1 MHLGAGI
8 NLVQR
13 APPPPSESRIQD
25 VGALRKPE
33 EFYGPWMQ
41 VVNWKRR
48 PVLDRIEK
56 SGVLLTIMKSGLSSS
71 RFESLFE
78 SILEE
83 EIDTA
88 EPAIPEASRV
98 VVPRVNSPKMDRGS
112 VKDQGGAQQPTGVQL
127 ASVAKVTPVET
138 SLHKA
143 KYSTVQV
150 RGEDESSVFL
160 DLPSSIL
167 RSSSKAKV
175 KGVHGLRGS
184 HKSGSIVKKRDERG
198 SATSALASCV
208 SSLVSEL
215 NQVTVPLPQS
225 QSGMVVHDSGGNG
238 VQWID
243 NMTFDQQVVDDMRD

>member
-150 RGEDESSVFL
+150 RGEDESSVF
-160 DLPSSIL
+160 
-167 RSSSKAKV
+167 R
-175 KGVHGLRGS
+175 
-184 HKSGSIVKKRDERG
+184 ERNG
-198 SATSALASCV
+198 R
-208 SSLVSEL
+208 
-215 NQVTVPLPQS
+215 VTVPLPQS